1 MLILFKNGKIIAVMK
16 NAKRIAILITLTV
29 LLVCALTPFAASA
42 DSSSNENIFYS
53 PKGYSLSVLKVDG
66 VIVGARFY
74 GLYFSRQGIA
84 VTAEIYSSDG
94 FTIDFPVN
102 ADPNVL
108 TDEQK
113 ACQAKLFAL
122 GENIHD
128 LITAVDSAANTQYD
142 GTGGYPTSDIY
153 RYNQAAGGNT
163 LKVSKHTYDMLLIA
177 KEMYL
182 ATGGAFN
189 PAVYR
194 LVDLWGFSSRTYYR
208 NGNLPYDRTWQEE
221 NGYPLPEQK
230 YIEAFSSDAF
240 TDFSDSAVTLYE
252 DNGEYFVKKNVADA
266 VVDGISYPQWLDLGG
281 IAKGCVT
288 DLIREMLTEQ
298 GAVRYYVNAGS
309 SSIVFG
315 RNYLGDDSV
324 LSLSDPFS
332 PMAEIYADMLLS
344 VNVGNCS
351 VSSSGQY
358 IRKYSNN
365 GVEYAHIIDGK
376 SGAPAQTGVKLVT
389 VVAPEGNLWAGK
401 GDCLTTA
408 LTVMGRDGIV
418 EFMNGYLKT
427 NGIQV
432 IVAYETVDG
441 QKQILSNLSQDD
453 IIAKGKYYDEYA
465 WGIKSADG
473 EFSYDFDAT
482 APKNS
487 ASNYIWLYVTLGVL
501 GGLCIVGVI
510 TYHYVKG
517 KRNVASNIINAKRDK
532 PFKLGD
538 IGVYLC
544 VLVVIAAL
552 FVGFFGGDETS
563 NGIRVINVVDMTKS
577 AEGEILFTYNVA
589 RNDWIA
595 YANNSM
601 GWQIQVERID
611 GGIKVV
617 FSREIDGEEHFN
629 EMTITRGVTTSVK
642 MTDSVCGYHQE
653 CVKNFPAITRPNGS
667 IVCSPNRLKVVSE

>member
-1 MLILFKNGKIIAVMK
+1 MT

-29 LLVCALTPFAASA
+29 LLVCALMPVLASA

-53 PKGYSLSVLKVDG
+53 PNGYSLSVLKVDG
-66 VIVGARFY
+66 TIVGARFY

-84 VTAEIYSSDG
+84 VTAEVYSSDG

-102 ADPNVL
+102 ADPNIL

-113 ACQAKLFAL
+113 ACQAKLFML
-122 GENIHD
+122 GENIHN
-128 LITAVDSAANTQYD
+128 LITAVDNCANTQYD

-153 RYNQAAGGNT
+153 RYNQAASGNT

-177 KEMYL
+177 KEMYA
-182 ATGGAFN
+182 ATNGAFN

-194 LVDLWGFSSRTYYR
+194 LVDLWGFSSRTYGR
-208 NGNLPYDRTWQEE
+208 NGNLPYDRTWQED

-230 YIEAFSSDAF
+230 YIDAFSDGAF

-252 DNGEYFVKKNVADA
+252 DNGEYFVQKNVADA
-266 VVDGISYPQWLDLGG
+266 VVDGVSYPQWLDLGG
-281 IAKGCVT
+281 IAKGYVT

-298 GAVRYYVNAGS
+298 GAVRYYVDAGS
-309 SSIVFG
+309 SSTVFG
-315 RNYLGDDSV
+315 RSYSGGGNV
-324 LSLSDPFS
+324 LSIADPFS
-332 PMAEIYADMLLS
+332 PMAEIYADMLLA

-358 IRKYSNN
+358 IRKYTND

-389 VVAPEGNLWAGK
+389 VVAPEGSLWAGK

-441 QKQILSNLSQDD
+441 RKQILSNLPQDG
-453 IIAKGKYYDEYA
+453 IIDKGKYYDEYA

-473 EFSYDFDAT
+473 VFSYDFDAT

-487 ASNYIWLYVTLGVL
+487 AKNYTWLYVTLGVL
-501 GGLCIVGVI
+501 GGLSVVGVLV
-510 TYHYVKG
+510 YHYLKG
-517 KRNVASNIINAKRDK
+517 GKNVTSNIIGAKRGK
-532 PFKLGD
+532 PFKMGD
-538 IGVYLC
+538 IAVYLC
-544 VLVVIAAL
+544 VLIVIAAL
-552 FVGFFGGDETS
+552 FIGFFGGDKPS
-563 NGIRVINVVDMTKS
+563 SVQIVKVVDFSKTQ
-577 AEGEILFTYNVA
+577 EGETLFVYNVA
-589 RNDWIA
+589 RNEWVA
-595 YANNSM
+595 YSDNSM
-601 GWQIQVERID
+601 GWQIQVERAD
-611 GGIKVV
+611 GGVKVV
-617 FSREIDGEEHFN
+617 FSREIDGEQRFN

-667 IVCSPNRLKVVSE
+667 IVCSPNRLKVITV